1 MKLRPNQNSISL
13 TSKQLAK
20 VRLIQQ
26 AISEP
31 TTYHKILDGLIDTGF
46 ANALK
51 TLYADG
57 ELDQETYQKGLK
69 QLPDYLRASINSWNP
84 LGPHNL

>member
-1 MKLRPNQNSISL
+1 MKARPNQISISL
-13 TSKQLAK
+13 TSQQLAK

-31 TTYHKILDGLIDTGF
+31 TTYQEILDGLIDTGF

-51 TLYADG
+51 TLYARG
-57 ELDQETYQKGLK
+57 ELDQENYQKGLK
-69 QLPDYLRASINSWNP
+69 QLPDYLRASINS
-84 LGPHNL
+84 

>member
-1 MKLRPNQNSISL
+1 MNPTSSQITITL
-13 TSKQLAK
+13 TTMQSAK
-20 VRLIQQ
+20 VRLMQQ

-46 ANALK
+46 ATALK

-57 ELDQETYQKGLK
+57 ELDQENYQKALK
-69 QLPDYLRASINSWNP
+69 QLPDYLRRSIIS
-84 LGPHNL
+84 

>member
-1 MKLRPNQNSISL
+1 MQS
-13 TSKQLAK
+13 AK
-20 VRLIQQ
+20 VRLMQQ

-46 ANALK
+46 ATALK

-57 ELDQETYQKGLK
+57 ELDQENYQKALK
-69 QLPDYLRASINSWNP
+69 QLPDYLRRSIIS
-84 LGPHNL
+84 

>member
-1 MKLRPNQNSISL
+1 MKPAPSQITISL
-13 TSKQLAK
+13 TKMQAAK
-20 VRLIQQ
+20 VRLMQQ

-31 TTYHKILDGLIDTGF
+31 TTYHKILGGLIDLGF

-57 ELDQETYQKGLK
+57 VLDHENYQKGLK
-69 QLPDYLRASINSWNP
+69 QLPDYLRESITN
-84 LGPHNL
+84 

>member
-1 MKLRPNQNSISL
+1 MKPAPIQIAITL
-13 TSKQLAK
+13 TTKQSAK
-20 VRLIQQ
+20 VRLMQQ

-31 TTYHKILDGLIDTGF
+31 TTYHKILDGLIDAGF

-51 TLYADG
+51 TLYVDG

-69 QLPDYLRASINSWNP
+69 QLPDYLRASITS
-84 LGPHNL
+84 

>member
-1 MKLRPNQNSISL
+1 MKPISNQVTITL
-13 TSKQLAK
+13 TTKQAAK
-20 VRLIQQ
+20 VRLMQQ

-46 ANALK
+46 AAALK

-57 ELDQETYQKGLK
+57 VLDHENYQKGLK
-69 QLPDYLRASINSWNP
+69 QLPDYLRESITN
-84 LGPHNL
+84 

>member
-1 MKLRPNQNSISL
+1 MKSISNQITITL
-13 TSKQLAK
+13 TSKQAAK
-20 VRLIQQ
+20 VRLMQQ

-46 ANALK
+46 ATALK

-57 ELDQETYQKGLK
+57 ELNQENYQKELK
-69 QLPDYLRASINSWNP
+69 QLPDYLRASITS
-84 LGPHNL
+84 

>member
-1 MKLRPNQNSISL
+1 MKPAPSQITITL
-13 TSKQLAK
+13 TTRQTAK
-20 VRLIQQ
+20 VRLMQK

-31 TTYHKILDGLIDTGF
+31 TTYHKILGGLIDLGF

-57 ELDQETYQKGLK
+57 VLDHENYQKGLM
-69 QLPDYLRASINSWNP
+69 QLPDYLRESITN
-84 LGPHNL
+84 

>member
-1 MKLRPNQNSISL
+1 MKPISNQITIAL
-13 TSKQLAK
+13 TTKQAEK
-20 VRLIQQ
+20 VRLMQQ

-46 ANALK
+46 AAALK

-57 ELDQETYQKGLK
+57 ELDQESYQKGLK
-69 QLPDYLRASINSWNP
+69 QLPDYLRASITS
-84 LGPHNL
+84 

>member
-1 MKLRPNQNSISL
+1 MKPSPKQVTIIL
-13 TSKQLAK
+13 TAKQASK
-20 VRLIQQ
+20 VRLMQQ

-46 ANALK
+46 AAALK

-57 ELDQETYQKGLK
+57 ELDQESYQKGLK
-69 QLPDYLRASINSWNP
+69 QLPEYLRASITS
-84 LGPHNL
+84 

>member
-1 MKLRPNQNSISL
+1 MKSTTNQIIITL
-13 TSKQLAK
+13 TSKQAAK
-20 VRLIQQ
+20 VRLMQQ

-31 TTYHKILDGLIDTGF
+31 TTYHKIIDGLIDAGF

-57 ELDQETYQKGLK
+57 ELNQENYQKGLK
-69 QLPDYLRASINSWNP
+69 QLPDYLRASITS
-84 LGPHNL
+84 

>member
-1 MKLRPNQNSISL
+1 MKSTPNQISLSL
-13 TSKQLAK
+13 TSNQLAT

-31 TTYHKILDGLIDTGF
+31 TTYHKILGGLIDTGF

-51 TLYADG
+51 TLYARG
-57 ELDQETYQKGLK
+57 EVDQENYQKGLK
-69 QLPDYLRASINSWNP
+69 QLPDYLRASINS
-84 LGPHNL
+84 

>member
-1 MKLRPNQNSISL
+1 MSNLSRPVTFVL
-13 TSKQLAK
+13 TSKQAAK
-20 VRLIQQ
+20 VRLIRQ

-46 ANALK
+46 AAALK

-57 ELDQETYQKGLK
+57 ELDHENYRKGLE
-69 QLPDYLRASINSWNP
+69 QLPDYLRSSITS
-84 LGPHNL
+84 

>member
-1 MKLRPNQNSISL
+1 MKARPNQISISL

-31 TTYHKILDGLIDTGF
+31 TTCQKILDGLIDTGF

-51 TLYADG
+51 TLYARG
-57 ELDQETYQKGLK
+57 ELDQENYQKGLK
-69 QLPDYLRASINSWNP
+69 HLPDYLRSSINS
-84 LGPHNL
+84 

>member
-1 MKLRPNQNSISL
+1 MKPRPNQNSISL

-69 QLPDYLRASINSWNP
+69 QLPDYLRSSINS
-84 LGPHNL
+84 

>member
-1 MKLRPNQNSISL
+1 MKPRTNQNSISL
-13 TSKQLAK
+13 SSNQLAK

-31 TTYHKILDGLIDTGF
+31 TTYQEILDGLIDTGF

-51 TLYADG
+51 TLYARG
-57 ELDQETYQKGLK
+57 ELDQENYQKGLK
-69 QLPDYLRASINSWNP
+69 QLPDYLRASINS
-84 LGPHNL
+84 

>member
-1 MKLRPNQNSISL
+1 MKQAPIQIAITL
-13 TSKQLAK
+13 TTKQSAK
-20 VRLIQQ
+20 VRLMQQ

-46 ANALK
+46 AAALK

-57 ELDQETYQKGLK
+57 ELDQENYQKGLR
-69 QLPDYLRASINSWNP
+69 QLPEYLRASISS
-84 LGPHNL
+84 

>member
-1 MKLRPNQNSISL
+1 MKPAPIQIAITL
-13 TSKQLAK
+13 TTKQSAK
-20 VRLIQQ
+20 VRLMQQ

-46 ANALK
+46 AAALK

-57 ELDQETYQKGLK
+57 ELDKENYQKGLK
-69 QLPDYLRASINSWNP
+69 QLPEYLRASISS
-84 LGPHNL
+84 

>member
-1 MKLRPNQNSISL
+1 MKARPNQISISL
-13 TSKQLAK
+13 TSNQLTK

-31 TTYHKILDGLIDTGF
+31 TTFHKILDGLIDTGF
-46 ANALK
+46 ATALK

-57 ELDQETYQKGLK
+57 ELDQENYQKGLR
-69 QLPDYLRASINSWNP
+69 QLPEYLRASITS
-84 LGPHNL
+84 

>member
-1 MKLRPNQNSISL
+1 MKARPNQISISL

-31 TTYHKILDGLIDTGF
+31 TTYQEILDGLIDTGF

-51 TLYADG
+51 TLYARG
-57 ELDQETYQKGLK
+57 ELDQENYQKGLK
-69 QLPDYLRASINSWNP
+69 QLPDYLRASINS
-84 LGPHNL
+84 

>member
-1 MKLRPNQNSISL
+1 MKPTPNQITMTL
-13 TSKQLAK
+13 TTKQSAK
-20 VRLIQQ
+20 VCLMQQ

-51 TLYADG
+51 TLYARG
-57 ELDQETYQKGLK
+57 ELDQQNYQKGLK
-69 QLPDYLRASINSWNP
+69 QLPHYLRASINS
-84 LGPHNL
+84 

>member
-1 MKLRPNQNSISL
+1 MKSTTNQIAITL
-13 TSKQLAK
+13 TTKQSAK

-26 AISEP
+26 AIEEP

-46 ANALK
+46 AVALK

-57 ELDQETYQKGLK
+57 ELDQENFERGLK
-69 QLPDYLRASINSWNP
+69 QLPAYLRGSITS
-84 LGPHNL
+84 

>member
-1 MKLRPNQNSISL
+1 MKSATNQIIITL
-13 TSKQLAK
+13 TSKQAAK
-20 VRLIQQ
+20 VRLMQQ

-46 ANALK
+46 AAALK

-57 ELDQETYQKGLK
+57 ELNQESYQKGLK
-69 QLPDYLRASINSWNP
+69 QLPEYLRASITS
-84 LGPHNL
+84 

>member
-1 MKLRPNQNSISL
+1 MKSTTNQIIITL
-13 TSKQLAK
+13 TSKQAAK
-20 VRLIQQ
+20 VRLMQQ

-31 TTYHKILDGLIDTGF
+31 TTYHKIIDGLIDAGF

-57 ELDQETYQKGLK
+57 ELNQENYERGLN
-69 QLPDYLRASINSWNP
+69 QLPGYLRASITS
-84 LGPHNL
+84 

>member
-1 MKLRPNQNSISL
+1 MKPRPNQNSISL

-31 TTYHKILDGLIDTGF
+31 TTYQEILDGLIDTGF

-51 TLYADG
+51 ILYARG
-57 ELDQETYQKGLK
+57 ELDQENYQKGLK
-69 QLPDYLRASINSWNP
+69 QLPDYLRASINS
-84 LGPHNL
+84 